1 MTNKEAADILAA
13 EKTYYTA
20 LKFSMLRPVSRHNA
34 DVIEAYNMAINA
46 LRKQGNPMMVVNL
59 KDTGTN
65 MGIVA
70 DCPVCGR
77 IVDFA
82 QRFCHNCTQSLEW
95 PVEEILA
102 NSEEDDDE

>member
-1 MTNKEAADILAA
+1 MTNKEAADILAT
-13 EKTYYTA
+13 EKMYYSV
-20 LKFSMLRPVSRHNA
+20 LKFSMSEPVSRHDA

-70 DCPVCGR
+70 YCPVCGR

-102 NSEEDDDE
+102 NSKDDDE